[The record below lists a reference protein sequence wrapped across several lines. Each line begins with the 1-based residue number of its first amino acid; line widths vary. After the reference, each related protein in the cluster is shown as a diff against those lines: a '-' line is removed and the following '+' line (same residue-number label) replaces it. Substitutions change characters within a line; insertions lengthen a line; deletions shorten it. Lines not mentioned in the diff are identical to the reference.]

1 MSYSSDRTGV
11 ATIDVNTIDSV
22 TATHRVKTASGFVL
36 WIVHNLTQA
45 NVTVCVTDFTP
56 VAGAGQL
63 RDEDMER
70 FLDEGFCTRVLGP
83 GDTGPILL
91 RFSGKPE
98 SVYNY
103 NVKVNNVI
111 ATDPQ
116 LEI

>member
-1 MSYSSDRTGV
+1 MSSSSDRIGV
-11 ATIDVNTIDSV
+11 ATIDVNTMETV

-36 WIVHNLTQA
+36 WIVHNLTQT

-56 VAGAGQL
+56 VDGAGLL
-63 RDEDMER
+63 RDEDMET
-70 FLDEGFCTRVLGP
+70 FLDEGWCTRVLAP
-83 GDTGPILL
+83 GDTGPILG
-91 RFSGKPE
+91 RFTGKPE
-98 SVYNY
+98 SVYHY